1 MNTILDS
8 NPKFANAFIDMLYAL
23 GVEDFCVCPGS
34 RSTPLTSA
42 IAKHPHARSHVFFD
56 ERSAAFATLGFGKA
70 GTLAALVVTS
80 GTAVANAYPAVV
92 EASMSST
99 PMLVLSGDRPPELRE
114 THANQTIDQNK
125 IFQGY
130 TRFFFDFPCPHPELD
145 AHFLQST
152 LSYAVWHCTGL
163 HAGPVH
169 LNCMFREPFSSLES
183 TETSVW
189 YNLCKYSH
197 PQIQISI
204 EDNLKLLDICN
215 KARKGLLVIG
225 ELSNS
230 SDQAMAEKICNHINW
245 PCVVDVGSGLR
256 LHSIKR
262 NIFAIETFLKTN
274 KHIPDLILHLGAGIS
289 SKTYEDWIK
298 QHAIHQIV
306 IDKNPIRID
315 PSNRS
320 QWRIFAEIQHMHTL
334 QRIQSTSYLLGI
346 ISAYNQK
353 VLETLDS
360 ILEEPNSISEI
371 QLAQNISNVLPS
383 SAKLFVGNSMPI
395 RDLNNFAMP
404 LQPMETSCNR
414 GASGIDGIIATA
426 FGWSL
431 VDRSPTA
438 VLLGDVSSIH
448 DWSSVFS
455 IASLYNATK
464 NGSTA
469 QYKHSF
475 VIIVIN
481 NSGGSIFSMLPISKE
496 LPPEQFGR
504 LFTTEHEHTFTNIAQ
519 SMGITALQVITMD
532 TLEQAISTCFAK
544 QGLSLIE
551 IISNREK
558 NVHDHQ
564 QIHQILLPFLEQL
577 T

>member
-1 MNTILDS
+1 MHTILDT
-8 NPKFANAFIDMLYAL
+8 NPKFAKAFIDMLYFL

-34 RSTPLTSA
+34 RSTPLISA
-42 IAKHPHARSHVFFD
+42 ISNHPHARSHVFFD
-56 ERSAAFATLGFGKA
+56 ERSAAFATVGFGKS

-80 GTAVANAYPAVV
+80 GTAVANAYPAVI
-92 EASMSST
+92 EASLSST
-99 PMLVLSGDRPPELRE
+99 PMVVISGDRPPELRD
-114 THANQTIDQNK
+114 TGANQTIDQNK

-130 TRFFFDFPCPHPELD
+130 TRFFFDFPCPNTDLQV
-145 AHFLQST
+145 HFLQST
-152 LSYAVWHCTGL
+152 LSYAVWNCIGV
-163 HAGPVH
+163 HAGPIH
-169 LNCMFREPFSSLES
+169 LNCMFREPFSSSES
-183 TETSVW
+183 TDHSFF
-189 YNLCKYSH
+189 YNVCTYST

-204 EDNLKLLDICN
+204 EDTVKLLDICN

-225 ELSNS
+225 ELSNP
-230 SDQAMAEKICNHINW
+230 SDQEMAEKICNHINW
-245 PCVVDVGSGLR
+245 PCVVDVGSGIRLR
-256 LHSIKR
+256 SIKR
-262 NIFAIETFLKTN
+262 NILSFETFFKTQR
-274 KHIPDLILHLGAGIS
+274 HIPDLILHLGKGIS
-289 SKTYEDWIK
+289 SKSYEDWIK
-298 QHAIHQIV
+298 QHGIHQIV

-315 PSNRS
+315 PSNS
-320 QWRIFAEIQHMHTL
+320 CQWRIFAEIQHMHTL
-334 QRIQSTSYLLGI
+334 QRIQSTSYLFGI
-346 ISAYNQK
+346 VAAYNQK

-360 ILEEPNSISEI
+360 IIEEANSISEI
-371 QLAQNISNVLPS
+371 QLAQNIGNLLPS

-395 RDLNNFAMP
+395 RDLNNFAIP
-404 LQPMETSCNR
+404 LQPIETACNR

-431 VDRSPTA
+431 VDRNPTA

-455 IASLYNATK
+455 IASLYHATK

-496 LPPEQFGR
+496 MPPEQFGR
-504 LFTTEHEHTFTNIAQ
+504 LFTTQHAHTFTNIAQ
-519 SMGITALQVITMD
+519 SMGITALQVSTMD
-532 TLEQAISTCFAK
+532 TLEQAITSSFEK

-551 IISNREK
+551 VMSNREK
-558 NVHDHQ
+558 NVLDHQ